1 MKNETISRSYALAL
15 LEISKET
22 KVDVKADLDKVWA
35 LIRESSEF
43 ESLLFMDVFSV
54 EERKGVLGLVFE
66 KTQLNKLTVNFIYFL
81 IENKRF
87 NLFPSIY
94 TSLTMEQDLA
104 DGFITGVVEGSEEN
118 PDNEV
123 IEKLKTHIEKELK
136 QIAKLEYRQNS
147 KITTGY
153 KITCGDLQLDATLE
167 NQFDRLRKDIL
178 AN

>member
-15 LEISKET
+15 LDLSQEQNLKIKS
-22 KVDVKADLDKVWA
+22 DLDTFWS

-54 EERKGVLGLVFE
+54 EERKSILGTVFE
-66 KTQLNKLTVNFIYFL
+66 KIEINKLTQNFIYFL

-87 NLFPSIY
+87 SLFPSIY
-94 TSLTMEQDLA
+94 ASLTMEQDLA
-104 DGFITGVVEGSEEN
+104 DGFISGVVEGSEEN
-118 PDNEV
+118 PDNEI

-136 QIAKLEYRQNS
+136 QIAKLDYRQNPT
-147 KITTGY
+147 ITTGY

>member
-15 LEISKET
+15 LEISEEESI
-22 KVDVKADLDKVWA
+22 DVKADLDKIWS
-35 LIRESSEF
+35 LIRESSEL

-54 EERKGVLGLVFE
+54 EERKDVLDLIFE
-66 KTQLNKLTVNFIYFL
+66 KSQLNKLTTNFIYFL

-87 NLFPSIY
+87 SLFPSIY
-94 TSLTMEQDLA
+94 TSLTMEKDLA
-104 DGFITGVVEGSEEN
+104 DGFITGIVEGSEES

-123 IEKLKTHIEKELK
+123 IEKLKAHIEKELK
-136 QIAKLEYRQNS
+136 QIAKLDYKQND

>member
-15 LEISKET
+15 LEISNESKI
-22 KVDVKADLDKVWA
+22 DVKLDLDKVWT

-43 ESLLFMDVFSV
+43 EALLFMDVFSI
-54 EERKGVLGLVFE
+54 EERKSVLASVFE
-66 KTQLNKLTVNFIYFL
+66 KVELESLTKNFILFL

-87 NLFPSIY
+87 SLFPSIY
-94 TSLTMEQDLA
+94 TRLTMEKDLA
-104 DGFITGVVEGSEEN
+104 DGFITGVVEGSEED

-136 QIAKLEYRQNS
+136 QIAKLEYKQNS
-147 KITTGY
+147 QITTGY

>member
-1 MKNETISRSYALAL
+1 
-15 LEISKET
+15 
-22 KVDVKADLDKVWA
+22 
-35 LIRESSEF
+35 
-43 ESLLFMDVFSV
+43 MDVFSI

-66 KTQLNKLTVNFIYFL
+66 KIQLNKLTNNFIYFL

-87 NLFPSIY
+87 SLFPSIY
-94 TSLTMEQDLA
+94 ASLTMEKDLA

-118 PDNEV
+118 PDTEV
-123 IEKLKTHIEKELK
+123 IEKLKMHIEKELK
-136 QIAKLEYRQNS
+136 QIAKLDYKQNTQ
-147 KITTGY
+147 ITTGY

>member
-15 LEISKET
+15 LDLSQEQNLNIKS
-22 KVDVKADLDKVWA
+22 DLDTFWS

-54 EERKGVLGLVFE
+54 EERKSILCSVFE
-66 KTQLNKLTVNFIYFL
+66 KIEINKLTQNFIYFL

-87 NLFPSIY
+87 SLFPSIY

-104 DGFITGVVEGSEEN
+104 DGFISGIVEGSEEN
-118 PDNEV
+118 PDNEI
-123 IEKLKTHIEKELK
+123 IEKLKSHIEKELK
-136 QIAKLEYRQNS
+136 QIAKLDYRQNQN
-147 KITTGY
+147 ITTGY